1 MARMIIG
8 AGAGYLL
15 GLYFVAL
22 TTSGDNGSTVFL
34 NYAAI
39 FKPTDS
45 YLTANYVMLTCV
57 AVGAVMGWAWDNIVS
72 GDGPKDD

>member
-1 MARMIIG
+1 MIIG

-22 TTSGDNGSTVFL
+22 TTSGDSGSTMFL

-39 FKPTDS
+39 FKPTGAFG
-45 YLTANYVMLTCV
+45 TASYVMLTCV
-57 AVGAVMGWAWDNIVS
+57 AVGAIMGLAWHTIVS
-72 GDGPKDD
+72 GKSTKDD